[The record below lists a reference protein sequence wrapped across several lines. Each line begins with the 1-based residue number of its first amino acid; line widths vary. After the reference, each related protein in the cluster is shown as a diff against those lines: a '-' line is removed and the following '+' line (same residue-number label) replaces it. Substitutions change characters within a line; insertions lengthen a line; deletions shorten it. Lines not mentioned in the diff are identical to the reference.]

1 MYDFL
6 TLFQHRQLVFANRN
20 RSCTECSDVRSL
32 ADGIAEKSNRN
43 ACFEITHLDLCFN
56 GRVSLYSGNR
66 YQIHIVKGQL
76 CQLRNHRLN
85 ENRCLFRIKA
95 ACQIIQRYL

>member
-20 RSCTECSDVRSL
+20 RGCTECSDVRSL
-32 ADGIAEKSNRN
+32 ADGIAEKSK
-43 ACFEITHLDLCFN
+43 ITHLDLCFN